1 MEWFFTADYIFWTA
15 NEDTLEFAV
24 ASAAIGNQGDPSA
37 TVGQTK
43 VYHTGDK
50 WNSGFKVGLGTVTCH
65 DGWDVDAQYTWYNS
79 KSSKNTGFSSTPGL
93 FDMYWI
99 INGAELG
106 GLGKG
111 LASFNQ
117 AKSKWHLKM
126 NVIDLDLGRNFY
138 VSQRLM
144 LRPFCGL
151 KGTWQT
157 QTMDV
162 ELINTTVVLDTYN
175 KSRVWGIGARGGLD
189 TSWHFTKCFSIL
201 GDLAFSGLFERFKVT
216 RVDTE
221 NNTGVFS
228 SKINLVEKLHLMNP
242 VIEWSL
248 GLKWETGISC
258 DQYHFSV
265 SAAWEQQYWFEQ
277 NKFLKI
283 IASGGGAGGNLDLA
297 GLTVDF
303 RFDF

>member
-1 MEWFFTADYIFWTA
+1 MEWFITADYIFWTA
-15 NEDTLEFAV
+15 NEDNLEYVLATN
-24 ASAAIGNQGDPSA
+24 ALGIQNDQAIVVD
-37 TVGQTK
+37 QTK
-43 VYHTGDK
+43 VYHAGGK
-50 WNSGFKVGLGTVTCH
+50 WSSGFKVGLGTVTCH

-79 KSSKNTGFSSTPGL
+79 KSSKNAGFASTANL
-93 FDMYWI
+93 IDLYWI
-99 INGAELG
+99 INGAQLSG
-106 GLGKG
+106 FKNFG
-111 LASFNQ
+111 AFNE
-117 AKSKWHLKM
+117 AKAKWHLKM

-138 VSQRLM
+138 VSPRLM

-162 ELINTTVVLDTYN
+162 ELINSEVVLDTHN

-189 TSWHFTKCFSIL
+189 TSWHFSRNFSIL
-201 GDLAFSGLFERFKVT
+201 GDLAFSGVYERFKVT
-216 RVDTE
+216 RVDNE
-221 NNTGVFS
+221 DNLGVLS
-228 SKINLVEKLHLMNP
+228 SKINLVENFYFMNP
-242 VIEWSL
+242 VLEWSL

-265 SAAWEQQYWFEQ
+265 SAAWEQQYWFDQ
-277 NKFLKI
+277 NKFIKVI
-283 IASGGGAGGNLDLA
+283 VGEGGNGNLDLA